1 MASPTTESR
10 EQVTRL
16 LLEWSKGDP
25 AALDALV
32 PMVHEHLRSLARRH
46 MAGERRGHTLQTN
59 ALVNE
64 AYMRMVDMGR
74 VEWRDRAHFFAIAS
88 RIMRR
93 ILVDMARAKRFK
105 KRGGEMSRI
114 ELDEALI
121 PSSPPA
127 YDVLGV
133 DAALESLSE
142 LDPRRG
148 KVVELRIFGGL
159 SVEETAAALGISTD
173 TVSRDWKLAKAWL
186 ARQLAESDQSR
197 TDG

>member
-1 MASPTTESR
+1 VDNPKADSK

-16 LLEWSKGDP
+16 LLAWSNGDP
-25 AALDALV
+25 AALDTLV
-32 PMVHEHLRSLARRH
+32 PIVHGQLRGLARRC
-46 MAGERRGHTLQTN
+46 MAGERAGHTLQTN

-64 AYMRMVDMGR
+64 AYLRMVDMRR
-74 VEWRDRAHFFAIAS
+74 VEWRDRAHFFAIAA

-105 KRGGEMSRI
+105 KRGGEMSRVT
-114 ELDEALI
+114 LDEALL
-121 PSSPPA
+121 PSSSPA

-133 DAALESLSE
+133 DAALEALAAM
-142 LDPRRG
+142 DPRRG

-159 SVEETAAALGISTD
+159 SVEETAAALGVSTD

-186 ARQLAESDQSR
+186 ARHLADAEPGRVDA
-197 TDG
+197 

>member
-1 MASPTTESR
+1 MTNPTEDSR

-16 LLEWSKGDP
+16 LIAWSNGDP

-32 PMVHEHLRSLARRH
+32 PVVHGQLRALARRY
-46 MAGERRGHTLQTN
+46 MATERPGHTLQTN

-64 AYMRMVDMGR
+64 AYLRMVDMQR
-74 VEWRDRAHFFAIAS
+74 VEWRDRTHFFAIAA

-93 ILVDMARAKRFK
+93 ILVDMARAKQFK

-114 ELDEALI
+114 ALDEALL
-121 PSSPPA
+121 SSPPA

-133 DAALESLSE
+133 DVALETLSAM
-142 LDPRRG
+142 DPRRG
-148 KVVELRIFGGL
+148 KVVELRVFGGL
-159 SVEETAAALGISTD
+159 TVEETAAALGVSTD

-186 ARQLAESDQSR
+186 ARELAGGREGMDA
-197 TDG
+197 